1 MVLTTTSKLV
11 LEVTQAILALNA
23 RQKTIIVIQ
32 SFVAAPLAL
41 KSVLSVVIVKESIM
55 SVVELI
61 LMEASHS

>member
-1 MVLTTTSKLV
+1 MVLATTSKLV

-23 RQKTIIVIQ
+23 RQKTIIVVQ
-32 SFVAAPLAL
+32 SLVAASLAL
-41 KSVLSVVIVKESIM
+41 ESVLSVVVVKESIM

>member
-41 KSVLSVVIVKESIM
+41 KSVLSVVIV
-55 SVVELI
+55 
-61 LMEASHS
+61 